1 MQAFVHSLSLIVHII
16 CLQCLKFARIVSF
29 LVADKNI
36 GQADSSVIFKFIWRT
51 IERKKYVIPVLA
63 MYQSSIHIYLPIFS
77 DANILKNKI
86 INR

>member
-1 MQAFVHSLSLIVHII
+1 MHII

-36 GQADSSVIFKFIWRT
+36 GQADSAVIFKFIWRT
-51 IERKKYVIPVLA
+51 IDRKKYAILVLA
-63 MYQSSIHIYLPIFS
+63 LVQSSIYIFLPIFS
-77 DANILKNKI
+77 DANILRNKI